1 MHLLTAQQLAA
12 VHTVSDHAVNP
23 VSGEIA
29 FTWNAT
35 GHPTLFA
42 LPATGGEPR
51 PLVAGRSEY
60 ASWAPDGQQLV
71 FLRDEGSSEAGDLFL
86 LDTKTGVT
94 RALTQDAH
102 SYQWP
107 RFAPDG
113 RLAVISNH
121 EGTFDPYLM
130 EVTTGNLTPLAPGER
145 AASSL
150 VWSPDGRYLGF
161 LRMADADKQGNLQ
174 TTLHLYDAQEE
185 RQQTLGTV
193 AGELFH
199 AEWSWRPTHA
209 EPYLCLPADHDEYQ
223 GLLLVSPEGE
233 RRWLM
238 NRAGDLSEPM
248 WSPDGRYLAYLF
260 EQAGNRRLWV
270 MDSHT
275 DKRVDLGVGDGVHE
289 QPRWSPDGH
298 SLTVIFESA
307 TQPPDLWRV
316 SLAGPA
322 TQLTDGLPASLPQA
336 ALTPATSVTFPT
348 FDGRSIQALRYS
360 PREANGAAVVWVHG
374 GPTACHRNRWNPDI
388 QLLTNL
394 GYTVLAPN
402 VRGSTGFGRTFRDLG
417 RMDWGGGDLQ
427 DLAAAHDYLHAHGFH
442 RVGIMGGSY
451 GGYMTLMALT
461 RQPERWDAGAAL
473 FPIANLVTLY
483 ESTRPGDLRPYLE
496 DQIGTPSDRPDFYFE
511 RSPINFVEQVRAPL
525 LLLQGANDPRTPL
538 REAESMAEQ
547 LAAAGKLHDL
557 HVYDN
562 EGHGFQQ
569 RASREDALHRVLAFF
584 NLHLRNQ

>member
-23 VSGEIA
+23 VTREIA

-35 GHPTLFA
+35 GLPSLFT
-42 LPATGGEPR
+42 LPASGGEPR
-51 PLVAGRSEY
+51 PLVTGRSEY
-60 ASWAPDGQQLV
+60 ASWASDGHHLV
-71 FLRDEGSSEAGDLFL
+71 YLRDEGGSEAGDLYL
-86 LDTKTGVT
+86 LDAQTGAV
-94 RALTQDAH
+94 RALTNDPH
-102 SYQWP
+102 SYMWP

-121 EGTFDPYLM
+121 AGTFDPYLLDL
-130 EVTTGNLTPLAPGER
+130 TTGQFEPLAPSDR

-150 VWSPDGRYLGF
+150 AWSPDGRYLGF
-161 LRMADADKQGNLQ
+161 LRMADADEQGNLQ
-174 TTLHLYDAQEE
+174 ATLHLYDAQQGSHRE
-185 RQQTLGTV
+185 LGRL
-193 AGELFH
+193 AGDLFH
-199 AEWSWRPTHA
+199 ADWSWRPTHA
-209 EPYLCLPADHDEYQ
+209 EPHLCLPADHEEYQ

-233 RRWLM
+233 RRWLV
-238 NRAGDLSEPM
+238 NRAGDLSQPA
-248 WSPDGRYLAYLF
+248 WSPDGRYLAFLF

-270 MDSHT
+270 MDSHS
-275 DKRVDLGVGDGVHE
+275 DKRVDLSVGEGVHE
-289 QPRWSPDGH
+289 QPRWAPDGH
-298 SLTVIFESA
+298 SLTVIFQSA

-322 TQLTDGLPASLPQA
+322 SQLTEGLPASLPRE
-336 ALTPATSVTFPT
+336 ALTPATSITFPT
-348 FDGRSIQALRYS
+348 FDGRTIQALCYA
-360 PREANGAAVVWVHG
+360 PRQANGAAVVWVHG
-374 GPTACHRNRWNPDI
+374 GPTACHRNLWIPDI

-417 RMDWGGGDLQ
+417 RLDWGGGDLE
-427 DLAAAHDYLHAHGFH
+427 DLAAAHAYLHAHDFH

-451 GGYMTLMALT
+451 GGYLTLMALT
-461 RQPERWDAGAAL
+461 RQPDLWDAGAAL
-473 FPIANLVTLY
+473 YPIANLVTLY
-483 ESTRPGDLRPYLE
+483 DSTRPGDLRHYLE
-496 DQIGTPSDRPDFYFE
+496 DQIGTPSARPDFYFE

-538 REAESMAEQ
+538 SEAQSMAEQ

-557 HVYDN
+557 HIYEN

-569 RASREDALHRVLAFF
+569 RANREDALHRVLAFF
-584 NLHLRNQ
+584 NHHLRSQ